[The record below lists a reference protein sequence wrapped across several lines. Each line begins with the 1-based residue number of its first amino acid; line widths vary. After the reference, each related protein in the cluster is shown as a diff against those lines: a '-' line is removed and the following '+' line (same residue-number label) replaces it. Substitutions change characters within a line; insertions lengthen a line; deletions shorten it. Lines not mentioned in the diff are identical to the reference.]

1 MTSAAMTKGASEPLP
16 LPGPLAASYP
26 AQFFQS
32 AWGKTLGVLGAIAML
47 LGIYI
52 EGVSIWTGV
61 SEAEVARWTARYSD
75 VKQKADAEA
84 TKFKAQLGQATATY
98 AELRASAEAK
108 TASYKADIGK
118 YEASNAAE
126 RQRAEQELAAARARV
141 ARAKADVQERL
152 ARAQAEL
159 TEAQAEYT
167 QLSAEV
173 SDYNNRF
180 LFQH

>member
-1 MTSAAMTKGASEPLP
+1 MTSAAMTVGKSEMT
-16 LPGPLAASYP
+16 AAGYP
-26 AQFFQS
+26 AHFFHS
-32 AWGKTLGVLGAIAML
+32 AWGKTLGLLGAVAML

-52 EGVSIWTGV
+52 DGVSIWTGV
-61 SEAEVARWTARYSD
+61 SEAKVAIWTARYSD

-84 TKFKAQLGQATATY
+84 AEFKAQLGQATAAY

-118 YEASNAAE
+118 YEASNAEAK
-126 RQRAEQELAAARARV
+126 QRAEQELAAARARV
-141 ARAKADVQERL
+141 TRAKADVQDRL

-173 SDYNNRF
+173 SEYNNRF
-180 LFQH
+180 MFPQ